1 MKQLLIHINEE
12 LDKELRRLVKEK
24 YGGRKGALSLLA
36 EEAFQTLVEPERE
49 ISVAT
54 LLNVIDYIAEATK
67 QGLSRDQILTNVF
80 LILDQEFEQSIMQGI
95 ADKKSGRLY
104 RVPEKVDPIEF
115 LQALAS
121 KAD

>member
-1 MKQLLIHINEE
+1 MKQLLIHIDEQLE
-12 LDKELRRLVKEK
+12 RELRRLIKER
-24 YGGRKGALSLLA
+24 YGDRKGALSLLA
-36 EEAFQTLVEPERE
+36 EEAFRELIEPERD

-54 LLNVIDYIAEATK
+54 LLNVIDYVAEATK

-80 LILDQEFEQSIMQGI
+80 IILDQEFEQSIIQGI
-95 ADKKSGRLY
+95 ADKKSGRVY
-104 RVPEKVDPIEF
+104 KAPDKIDPVKF